1 MSPLLLSLLLCPLY
15 HHLSADDTDTANQVR
30 MMLPSSTAE
39 MVRIPWGEEERMNM
53 VPTRQTRRFRSKGMG
68 MADRGSYLRRYS
80 YVTGYAWLCNYACY
94 FFVLVYTI
102 DFIQF
107 LFQEN

>member
-1 MSPLLLSLLLCPLY
+1 MSPLLFSLLLCPLY
-15 HHLSADDTDTANQVR
+15 HHLYAEDTDNADQVR

-68 MADRGSYLRRYS
+68 MADRGRYLRRYN
-80 YVTGYAWLCNYACY
+80 YDTRLCMVMQLCML
-94 FFVLVYTI
+94 FFA
-102 DFIQF
+102 FA
-107 LFQEN
+107 